1 MTNANQ
7 TYVESPI
14 GRLRLESDGTS
25 LKEIRFVRR
34 QKKTFDASEIARGD
48 LLREAIRQLD
58 AYFAGKLRVF
68 DLPLAPVGSK
78 FQLDAWRA
86 LRRIPY
92 GRTITYGEQAARMGR
107 PGAARAVGSAN
118 GRNPLPI
125 IVPCHRVIGSDGTLT
140 GYGGGLDVKRYL
152 LRLEG
157 AI

>member
-1 MTNANQ
+1 
-7 TYVESPI
+7 
-14 GRLRLESDGTS
+14 
-25 LKEIRFVRR
+25 
-34 QKKTFDASEIARGD
+34 
-48 LLREAIRQLD
+48 
-58 AYFAGKLRVF
+58 
-68 DLPLAPVGSK
+68 
-78 FQLDAWRA
+78 
-86 LRRIPY
+86 
-92 GRTITYGEQAARMGR
+92 MGR